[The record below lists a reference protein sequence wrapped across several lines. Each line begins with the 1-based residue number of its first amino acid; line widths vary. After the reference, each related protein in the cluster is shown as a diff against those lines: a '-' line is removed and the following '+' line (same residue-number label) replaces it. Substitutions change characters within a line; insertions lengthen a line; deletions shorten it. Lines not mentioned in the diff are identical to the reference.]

1 MQSQIVERNTPLR
14 MTVEKAVDNSLKR
27 IRQHPFIV
35 EANAQLLTREQ
46 SERWIMCAGRES
58 RSFPHILENM
68 VKRCSNN
75 LVKEILISNLEDE
88 YGNGDPEHA
97 HFKHYLH
104 LLDKLNIPRE
114 RFYQYE
120 ERAGIKLALSLAYNI
135 SMQPQEALAIGY
147 MLVNEGMTQITYGAV
162 DKALHRYYSGLK
174 TMFFDLH
181 VEVDE
186 KHVEDLYTA
195 VSEMESAQSSAL
207 LFGISVGERG
217 MAVLLDEAYGLFDY
231 LDTVPAYDP
240 V

>member
-1 MQSQIVERNTPLR
+1 MQLD
-14 MTVEKAVDNSLKR
+14 TVEKNASLRMLAEETVNSSLQR
-27 IRQHPFIV
+27 IREHPFIV
-35 EANAQLLTREQ
+35 EARAQQLSQ
-46 SERWIMCAGRES
+46 GQAERWIMCAGRES

-68 VKRCSNN
+68 VARSSNERI
-75 LVKEILISNLEDE
+75 KEILVSNLNDE

-104 LLDKLNIPRE
+104 LLDKLGISRE
-114 RFYQYE
+114 KFYQYE

-135 SMQPQEALAIGY
+135 SMQTREPLAIGY

-162 DKALHRYYSGLK
+162 DKALHRYHPDLQTK
-174 TMFFDLH
+174 FFELH
-181 VEVDE
+181 VSVDE

-195 VSEMESAQSSAL
+195 VEEMTDAEGNDL

-217 MAVLLDEAYGLFDY
+217 MAVLLDEAYGLFDHI
-231 LDTVPAYDP
+231 DSIPAYDP